1 MQVKRFAVPVLVALS
16 LAACSSDSSTGPGG
30 TSDAQRQAAYTKFN
44 AAASS
49 AGAAGASNAAVGF
62 SLVSMASVFGSGT
75 STVTMSSN
83 GLASL
88 VAADS
93 KPVFATAGS
102 YQAFALSLRSISNY
116 GSSADTSEENIIVAY
131 KDTTDL
137 VIANVNGTG
146 SFDTGDA
153 FGAIYHN
160 NPVSEWMA
168 TSGTASLTNM
178 QLGGSCSISTA
189 MRQIIEAEI
198 GGSGTTWSCNAATF
212 NAAVDITQSE
222 PSYFDSGTNN
232 ATGSRTASFSRN
244 GLPGLRITITDTY
257 TR

>member
-1 MQVKRFAVPVLVALS
+1 
-16 LAACSSDSSTGPGG
+16 
-30 TSDAQRQAAYTKFN
+30 
-44 AAASS
+44 
-49 AGAAGASNAAVGF
+49 
-62 SLVSMASVFGSGT
+62 MASVFGSGT

-83 GLASL
+83 GAASL

-102 YQAFALSLRSISNY
+102 YQAFGLSLRSISNY
-116 GSSADTSEENIIVAY
+116 GSSADTSEENVVVAY

-137 VIANVNGTG
+137 VIAFVNGTG

-160 NPVSEWMA
+160 PAAEWMA

-178 QLGGSCSISTA
+178 QMGGSCSISAA
-189 MRQIIEAEI
+189 MRQIIEAEV
-198 GGSGTTWSCNAATF
+198 GGSGTTWSCNTATF
-212 NAAVDITQSE
+212 NAAVDIAQSE
-222 PSYFDSGTNN
+222 PSYFGDQTNN